1 MAEFFHV
8 KVRNTLGFTRIMGA
22 MLEHL
27 GWLSVLMLEIS
38 PGPPNTMN
46 LHFGHIYPPISNLI
60 FNSEIFLTGGCFNP
74 SEVLISLKLRYVT
87 FPHRSV
93 FLLIWDKT

>member
-8 KVRNTLGFTRIMGA
+8 KVRDILGFRRIMGA

-27 GWLSVLMLEIS
+27 DWLSVLMLEIS

-46 LHFGHIYPPISNLI
+46 LHLEPIYPSTSNPI

-74 SEVLISLKLRYVT
+74 LEI
-87 FPHRSV
+87 
-93 FLLIWDKT
+93 